1 MSSICLVSKIVPLS
15 LRYKNIYLF
24 FQVYFFKNFFKLLT
38 ADCHQLTRLVLRDCP
53 WVDRNNYFSHF
64 NTVFT
69 EGTLLELDLTGCH
82 KITDDNIETMTGV
95 NINLQVLKLGS
106 IPCSLTDNAMMAIA
120 NNLKQLCSL
129 DIRFISVLSTNIFIF
144 CYTVL
149 ARSESQQPQLEWFTR
164 VAQNSK
170 QRRLQ
175 IICSRWRE
183 RASSVSSV
191 VTIRNSI
198 LLIRTEGRGMALKL
212 GID

>member
-53 WVDRNNYFSHF
+53 WVDKNYYFSHF
-64 NTVFT
+64 LT
-69 EGTLLELDLTGCH
+69 EGTLLELDLTGCY
-82 KITDDNIETMTGV
+82 KITDDNIETLTGV
-95 NINLQVLKLGS
+95 SINLQVLKLGS

-129 DIRFISVLSTNIFIF
+129 DIRFISVLFTNIFIF

-191 VTIRNSI
+191 VTIKNPI
-198 LLIRTEGRGMALKL
+198 PLIRTEGRGMALKL

>member
-1 MSSICLVSKIVPLS
+1 M
-15 LRYKNIYLF
+15 
-24 FQVYFFKNFFKLLT
+24 
-38 ADCHQLTRLVLRDCP
+38 
-53 WVDRNNYFSHF
+53 
-64 NTVFT
+64 
-69 EGTLLELDLTGCH
+69 ELDLTGCY
-82 KITDDNIETMTGV
+82 KITDDNIETLTGV
-95 NINLQVLKLGS
+95 SINLQVLKLGS

-175 IICSRWRE
+175 IICSRWSE
-183 RASSVSSV
+183 RAFSVSSV
-191 VTIRNSI
+191 VTIKNPI
-198 LLIRTEGRGMALKL
+198 LLIRTGGRGMALKL